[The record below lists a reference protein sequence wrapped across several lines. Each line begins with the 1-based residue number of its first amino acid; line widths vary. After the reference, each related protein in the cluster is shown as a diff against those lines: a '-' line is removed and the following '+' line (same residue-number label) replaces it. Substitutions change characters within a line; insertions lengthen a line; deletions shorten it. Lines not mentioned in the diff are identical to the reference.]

1 MTVTGVVFI
10 PLLVALFAITLA
22 ALERRERRRQEAEL
36 DRLRALLAARNG
48 HAGAPEWVWPAIPYE
63 EDPDDRPDD
72 RRRHHRSEPRPRPG
86 VLGAAVHPPGGD
98 PV

>member
-10 PLLVALFAITLA
+10 PLLVALFAVILA

-48 HAGAPEWVWPAIPYE
+48 HAPEWVWPDYQAASS
-63 EDPDDRPDD
+63 
-72 RRRHHRSEPRPRPG
+72 RSGG
-86 VLGAAVHPPGGD
+86 VV
-98 PV
+98 